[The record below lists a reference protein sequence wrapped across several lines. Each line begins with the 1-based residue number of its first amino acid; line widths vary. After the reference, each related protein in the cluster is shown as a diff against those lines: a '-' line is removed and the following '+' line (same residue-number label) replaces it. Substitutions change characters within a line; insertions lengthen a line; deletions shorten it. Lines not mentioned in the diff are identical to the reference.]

1 MNRPF
6 MVMTKTAY
14 LSSIMTPLFTA
25 AHWLFT
31 EIHFVTML
39 YAMTVLLGLP
49 IKGRDPKNGRVHLR
63 LSMRSARI
71 KSMISNPDLV
81 FIGVPGT

>member
-1 MNRPF
+1 
-6 MVMTKTAY
+6 MVMTKMAY

-25 AHWLFT
+25 AHRLFT
-31 EIHFVTML
+31 EIQFVTML

-49 IKGRDPKNGRVHLR
+49 IKGKDPKNIRVHLR

-71 KSMISNPDLV
+71 QSMISNPDLV